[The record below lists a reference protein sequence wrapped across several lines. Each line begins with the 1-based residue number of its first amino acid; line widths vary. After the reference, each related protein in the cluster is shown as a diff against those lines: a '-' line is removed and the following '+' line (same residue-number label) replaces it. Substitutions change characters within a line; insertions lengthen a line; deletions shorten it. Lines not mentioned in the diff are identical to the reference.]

1 MAGVIMNLTAYIL
14 VNTIFVLLISPL
26 LVGVIRKVKALAQ
39 GRRGIP
45 LLQIYYL
52 LAKLFKKETIYS
64 TNSSFITRITPYLN
78 IAFMLA
84 ASLFV
89 PLIFIPEPVAGIGN
103 VILFLYLM
111 VTAKFFMALAG
122 LDAGSTFGGM
132 GSSREMSISAV
143 IEPGVIIVV
152 AAIAFV
158 LGTFN
163 IPEMFTLRMAEP
175 VYNNATLLLISISL
189 FIVLI
194 TETSRV
200 PVDNPET
207 HLELTMVHEAMIL
220 EYTGPNLALME
231 ISHAVKHTLLMGLLI
246 NLLFPWGLAIS
257 LTAGGL
263 LVAALMFIVKSLVL
277 AVIIGLFES
286 LTAKWRLFAL
296 PKLFMLAYALAFM
309 TIIVELL
316 V

>member
-1 MAGVIMNLTAYIL
+1 LSL
-14 VNTIFVLLISPL
+14 V
-26 LVGVIRKVKALAQ
+26 
-39 GRRGIP
+39 
-45 LLQIYYL
+45 
-52 LAKLFKKETIYS
+52 
-64 TNSSFITRITPYLN
+64 
-78 IAFMLA
+78 
-84 ASLFV
+84 
-89 PLIFIPEPVAGIGN
+89 FIPGPVAGIGN
-103 VILFLYLM
+103 VILFLYLLVM
-111 VTAKFFMALAG
+111 AKFFMALAG

-143 IEPGVIIVV
+143 IEPCVIIVV

-158 LGTFN
+158 LKTFN
-163 IPEMFTLRMAEP
+163 IPEMFTLTLASP
-175 VYNNATLLLISISL
+175 IFNSATLLLISISL

-231 ISHAVKHTLLMGLLI
+231 TSHAVKQTLLMGLLI
-246 NLLFPWGLAIS
+246 NVLFPWGLATS
-257 LTAGGL
+257 LAPVGL
-263 LVAALMFIVKSLVL
+263 LMAAVLFLVKSVVL

-296 PKLFMLAYALAFM
+296 PKLFMLAYSLAFL
-309 TIIVELL
+309 TIVVELL
-316 V
+316 A

>member
-1 MAGVIMNLTAYIL
+1 MSFIIYVI
-14 VNTIFVLLISPL
+14 VNTVFVLLISPL
-26 LVGVIRKVKALAQ
+26 IMGLIKKVKALAQ
-39 GRRGIP
+39 GRRGVP

-52 LAKLFKKETIYS
+52 LFKLLKKEKVYS
-64 TNSSFITRITPYLN
+64 TNSSFITRIAPYLN
-78 IAFMLA
+78 ITFTTA

-89 PLIFIPEPVAGIGN
+89 PLVFIPEPVAGIGN
-103 VILFLYLM
+103 VILFLYLLVM
-111 VTAKFFMALAG
+111 AKFFMAVAG

-143 IEPGVIIVV
+143 IEPCMIIVV

-158 LGTFN
+158 LKTFN
-163 IPEMFTLRMAEP
+163 IPQMFTLALSSP
-175 VYNNATLLLISISL
+175 IFNSATLLLISISL

-231 ISHAVKHTLLMGLLI
+231 ISHGIKQTLLMGLLI
-246 NLLFPWGLAIS
+246 NILFPWGLATA
-257 LTAGGL
+257 LTP
-263 LVAALMFIVKSLVL
+263 AALLLGAVMFLVKSVVL
-277 AVIIGLFES
+277 AVFIGLFES

-296 PKLFMLAYALAFM
+296 PKLFMLAYALAFL
-309 TIIVELL
+309 TVVVELL

>member
-1 MAGVIMNLTAYIL
+1 MNLTAYIL
-14 VNTIFVLLISPL
+14 INTIFVLLISPL

-52 LAKLFKKETIYS
+52 LAKLFKKETVYS

-103 VILFLYLM
+103 VILFLYLL

-163 IPEMFTLRMAEP
+163 IPEMFALRMAEP
-175 VYNNATLLLISISL
+175 VS
-189 FIVLI
+189 V
-194 TETSRV
+194 
-200 PVDNPET
+200 
-207 HLELTMVHEAMIL
+207 
-220 EYTGPNLALME
+220 
-231 ISHAVKHTLLMGLLI
+231 
-246 NLLFPWGLAIS
+246 
-257 LTAGGL
+257 GGQ
-263 LVAALMFIVKSLVL
+263 
-277 AVIIGLFES
+277 
-286 LTAKWRLFAL
+286 R
-296 PKLFMLAYALAFM
+296 
-309 TIIVELL
+309 
-316 V
+316 